1 MPCSNVSK
9 PGNRPSLIH
18 AKTQYGVMKTSFGK
32 QWPLFFH
39 AFGPN
44 RIAVGKG
51 HLVGVAHLM
60 PIRESKAVLHGT
72 QNGRIDVDLILV
84 RLERLTTCLLGC
96 GAQFMIH
103 LDLALLRNHVVQIGG
118 ISLPTRSKC
127 HNHGRQKHGKAA
139 GGAKVH
145 DRRAQLQMLPKFAS
159 NPKTSPTLTLPS
171 PSTSPEQVSRGGKMQ
186 EPSSNSAKGSK
197 FRAMR

>member
-1 MPCSNVSK
+1 MPCGNVSK
-9 PGNRPSLIH
+9 PGNGPSLIH
-18 AKTQYGVMKTSFGK
+18 AKTKYGVMKTSFGK

-72 QNGRIDVDLILV
+72 QNGRIDVDLILIC
-84 RLERLTTCLLGC
+84 LERLTSCPLGC

-103 LDLALLRNHVVQIGG
+103 LDLAIL
-118 ISLPTRSKC
+118 
-127 HNHGRQKHGKAA
+127 
-139 GGAKVH
+139 
-145 DRRAQLQMLPKFAS
+145 
-159 NPKTSPTLTLPS
+159 
-171 PSTSPEQVSRGGKMQ
+171 
-186 EPSSNSAKGSK
+186 
-197 FRAMR
+197 